1 MAAWMWRLVVRTGS
15 LTKRQGMS
23 PACLKPQ
30 REAGTGSFTAT
41 HSPSTANSRLHDSLI
56 NSHYSLFQ
64 PGTPVRAEMAVTC
77 RKQRIGLL
85 PARYTFGGLPTSSR
99 REKIFRLAAIFL
111 AASCILFLATP
122 GRAQDPASIPGF
134 APARVPAE
142 RQLEQDFRSIPDA
155 AHAESDLRHLTSEPH
170 MAGTEASH
178 RVAEWLRDQYRSFG
192 FDAEIVAYNV
202 WLPQPREIK
211 LELTKPA
218 HRPLASPEPP
228 IDGDKES
235 FDTRAVAGFNAYS
248 PSGEVTAPVVYVN
261 YGMPEDYRD
270 LAHLGVSVEGKIAI
284 ARYGKGYRGI
294 KAKLAEE
301 HKAAGLVLY
310 SDPQDDGYA
319 AGDAYPRGPWRPMSG
334 IQRGSIVYTQIYP
347 GDPLT
352 PGVAS
357 TPDAKRLPPADA
369 PALPHIPAMPISA
382 RDAAVILSSL
392 GGRHVPRGWQGAL
405 PFTYHVGPGDAQV
418 HMKLVMDYA
427 ERPIYDVIAK
437 LHGTLD
443 DEWVVLGNHHD
454 AWVFGAADPGS
465 GTAAM
470 LETGRALGEL
480 ARSGWKP
487 RRTIVIC
494 AWDGEEPG
502 LLGSTAW
509 VEQNRAE
516 LQAKAVAYINT
527 DVGVSGPNFSA
538 SATPSLKELVRDVT
552 RDVPDPDTGLRV
564 YDAWREHTISTREE
578 LSGTARQSPRAEIS
592 GKAPVGAL
600 GAGSDFCPFFD
611 YAGIPSVDIA
621 FGGDYGVYHSIY
633 DDFYWMRHFGDPT
646 FAYHVAL
653 SRVLGTLAL
662 RLDEADVLPFDYPAY
677 ASEIEHSATDLFTHD
692 THAADKDRLEPVL
705 DAAAHLAVSAS
716 RASQALRVVSA
727 EPLDPEKTDRINLAL
742 ADVEQALLA
751 PEGLAG
757 RPWFKHTIYAPG
769 SYAGYAA
776 EVMPGVSESLGRNDP
791 ATLHLEA
798 DSLAGA
804 LLRASAR
811 LDDVA
816 RLAEEVASQPTTA
829 PERPALLVP
838 GGAR

>member
-1 MAAWMWRLVVRTGS
+1 MQSETDNGKQLA
-15 LTKRQGMS
+15 
-23 PACLKPQ
+23 
-30 REAGTGSFTAT
+30 REAQGVRPAQALRS
-41 HSPSTANSRLHDSLI
+41 SSSQRPDSTPARPTEART
-56 NSHYSLFQ
+56 Q
-64 PGTPVRAEMAVTC
+64 PGTPARAEMAVTY
-77 RKQRIGLL
+77 RKQRTGAL
-85 PARYTFGGLPTSSR
+85 PARYRSVGPAAPSR
-99 REKIFRLAAIFL
+99 RQEFLHLAAILLAVFLFL
-111 AASCILFLATP
+111 AASS
-122 GRAQDPASIPGF
+122 RAQGPASIPGF
-134 APARVPAE
+134 APARVAAE

-155 AHAESDLRHLTSEPH
+155 AHAESDLRHLTSAPH

-192 FDAEIVAYNV
+192 FDAEIVSYSV
-202 WLPQPREIK
+202 WLSQPREVE
-211 LELTKPA
+211 LELMKPA
-218 HRPLASPEPP
+218 HRILASPEPP
-228 IDGDKES
+228 IDGDKAS
-235 FDTRAVAGFNAYS
+235 FDTRAVAAFNAYS

-261 YGMPEDYRD
+261 YGMPEDYRE
-270 LAHLGVSVEGKIAI
+270 LARLGVSVEGKIAI

-301 HKAAGLVLY
+301 HKAAGLILY

-319 AGDAYPRGPWRPMSG
+319 AGDTYPRGPWRPMSG

-357 TPDAKRLPPADA
+357 TPDAKRLAPADA
-369 PALPHIPAMPISA
+369 PALPRIPTMPISA
-382 RDAAVILSSL
+382 RDAGVILSRL
-392 GGRHVPRGWQGAL
+392 GGRHVPHGWQGAL
-405 PFTYHVGPGDAQV
+405 PFTYHVGPGKAQV

-427 ERPIYDVIAK
+427 QRPLYNVIAK

-480 ARSGWKP
+480 VRSGWKP

-527 DVGVSGPNFSA
+527 DVGVSGPNFTA
-538 SATPSLKELVRDVT
+538 SATPSLKELVRDAT
-552 RDVPDPDTGLRV
+552 RDVADPNTGLRV

-578 LSGTARQSPRAEIS
+578 LSGTARRAPRAEIS
-592 GKAPVGAL
+592 GNAPVGAL

-621 FGGDYGVYHSIY
+621 FSGDYGVYHSIY
-633 DDFYWMRHFGDPT
+633 DDFYWMKHFGDPT
-646 FAYHVAL
+646 FGYHAAL
-653 SRVLGTLAL
+653 ARILGTLAL

-677 ASEIEHSATDLFTHD
+677 ASEIEHSATHLFTHD
-692 THAADKDRLEPVL
+692 ARPGDENRLKPVL
-705 DAAAHLAVSAS
+705 EAAAHLAVSAS
-716 RASQALRVVSA
+716 RASTALRVVSA
-727 EPLDPEKTDRINLAL
+727 EPLDPEKTDRLNLEL
-742 ADVEQALLA
+742 AGVEQALLA

-776 EVMPGVSESLGRNDP
+776 EVMPGVSESFGRNDP
-791 ATLHLEA
+791 ATLRLEA
-798 DSLAGA
+798 DSLASA

-816 RLAEEVASQPTTA
+816 RLAQEVASQPA
-829 PERPALLVP
+829 APPERPALLVP
-838 GGAR
+838 GGTR